1 MEENKNLTKDGSM
14 VASYLADMS
23 SKAKSVGRNL
33 VYSIIACSW
42 TLSYI
47 DKAFVPTKEIKWAL
61 ALALIY
67 LFLDLTHYVLM
78 TAVYKYILVDYFNPT
93 KDGDFVYKKGKDASN
108 CTRIWMNIGFVWLIL
123 MSLLLIASSILMILH
138 VLSLQPT
145 I

>member
-93 KDGDFVYKKGKDASN
+93 KDGDFVYKEGKDASN
-108 CTRIWMNIGFVWLIL
+108 CTRTWMNIGFVWLIL
-123 MSLLLIASSILMILH
+123 MSLLLIASSILMIMY
-138 VLSLQPT
+138 VLNLQPT
-145 I
+145 T

>member
-1 MEENKNLTKDGSM
+1 MEENKNLTKDGNG

-23 SKAKSVGRNL
+23 SKARLAGRYL
-33 VYSIIACSW
+33 VYPVIACSW

-78 TAVYKYILVDYFNPT
+78 TAVYKYIMVDYFNPT
-93 KDGDFVYKKGKDASN
+93 KNGDFVYKEGKDASN
-108 CTRIWMNIGFVWLIL
+108 CTRFRANSFFIFVGHLNF
-123 MSLLLIASSILMILH
+123 AGN
-138 VLSLQPT
+138 
-145 I
+145 

>member
-1 MEENKNLTKDGSM
+1 MEENKNLTKDGNG

-23 SKAKSVGRNL
+23 SKARSVGRNL

-42 TLSYI
+42 TMSYI
-47 DKAFVPTKEIKWAL
+47 KNAFVPTDKIKWAL

-78 TAVYKYILVDYFNPT
+78 TAVYKYILVHYFDPT
-93 KDGDFVYKKGKDASN
+93 KEGDFVYKKGMDASN
-108 CTRIWMNIGFVWLIL
+108 CTRKWMNVGFIWLIV
-123 MSLLLIASSILMILH
+123 MSMLLIASSVLMILH

-145 I
+145 S

>member
-1 MEENKNLTKDGSM
+1 MEENKNLTKDGNG

-23 SKAKSVGRNL
+23 SKARSVGRNL

-42 TLSYI
+42 TMSYI
-47 DKAFVPTKEIKWAL
+47 KNAFVPTDKIKWAL

-78 TAVYKYILVDYFNPT
+78 TAVYKYILVHYFDPT
-93 KDGDFVYKKGKDASN
+93 KEGDFVYKEGMDASN
-108 CTRIWMNIGFVWLIL
+108 CTRKWMHVGFVWLIL
-123 MSLLLIASSILMILH
+123 MSMLLIASSVLMILH

-145 I
+145 S